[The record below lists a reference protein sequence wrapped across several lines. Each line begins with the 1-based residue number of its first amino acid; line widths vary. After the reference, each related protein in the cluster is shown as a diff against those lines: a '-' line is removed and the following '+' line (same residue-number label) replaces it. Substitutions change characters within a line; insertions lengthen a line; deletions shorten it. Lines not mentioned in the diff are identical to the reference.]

1 MNPNHV
7 ANLFRGTAFASFV
20 AQISNLLYRRFPI
33 CITFEALTV
42 SPQLAR
48 SRMKFG
54 DTADWKS
61 ALRTHGVILL
71 VALGLFSFNLLS
83 AFGQDAA
90 DNVVIVLDSSG
101 SMAGR
106 LPGAGTD
113 KMTAAKAA
121 LKQVLRSV
129 PQETRIGLLVFSAK
143 GVSDDWIYPLGP
155 RDDAKLMQA
164 IDRPMPGGGTPLGKY
179 LKVGADR
186 LLEERAKQ
194 FGYGTFRLLVVTDGE
209 AEDQKLVERFTPE
222 VIARG
227 ITVDVIG
234 VAMNQRHTLATKVHS
249 YRSANDPASLKR
261 AIAEVFGEIGAS
273 ANDVAGAEAFAELK
287 PIPGEVAQAMIQALS
302 SSGNQPIGE
311 RPRPT
316 QPTAAPAPAPRN
328 PASPSSQ
335 VSSPPL
341 THHSGQVR
349 GGRFVL
355 AVGGFACFGAF
366 ALVVLLLIMRAANKS
381 RR

>member
-1 MNPNHV
+1 MNLNYGRRILGGFAV
-7 ANLFRGTAFASFV
+7 GILTASATI
-20 AQISNLLYRRFPI
+20 AQ
-33 CITFEALTV
+33 E
-42 SPQLAR
+42 
-48 SRMKFG
+48 
-54 DTADWKS
+54 
-61 ALRTHGVILL
+61 
-71 VALGLFSFNLLS
+71 
-83 AFGQDAA
+83 AA

-101 SMAGR
+101 SMAR
-106 LPGAGTD
+106 PLTGAGTD

-121 LKQVLRSV
+121 LKQVLSSV

-155 RDDAKLMQA
+155 RDDARLMQA
-164 IDRPMPGGGTPLGKY
+164 IDRPMPGGGTPLGAY
-179 LKVGADR
+179 LKKGADR

-227 ITVDVIG
+227 IKVDVIG

-261 AIAEVFGEIGAS
+261 AIAEVFGEIGGLG
-273 ANDVAGAEAFAELK
+273 NDVTGAEAFAELK
-287 PIPGEVAQAMIQALS
+287 PIPNEVAQAMIQALS

-311 RPRPT
+311 RPRPS
-316 QPTAAPAPAPRN
+316 QPAVAPALAPDSQ
-328 PASPSSQ
+328 AGPSAQ
-335 VSSPPL
+335 VSSPPVPQ
-341 THHSGQVR
+341 HSVQRSV
-349 GGRFVL
+349 GRFVSV
-355 AVGGFACFGAF
+355 VGGLVCFGTL
-366 ALVVLLLIMRAANKS
+366 ALVVLLLIMRAASKN